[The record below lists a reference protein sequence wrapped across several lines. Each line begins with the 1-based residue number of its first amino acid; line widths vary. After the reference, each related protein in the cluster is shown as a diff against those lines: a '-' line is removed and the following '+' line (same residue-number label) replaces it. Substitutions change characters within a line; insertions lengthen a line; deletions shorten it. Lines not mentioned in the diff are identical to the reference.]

1 MKISIGYLYY
11 DLLNLYGDSGN
22 IKTLKYHLEEQGIK
36 VDIKKISINDKK
48 DFSNIDFLYVGSGT
62 EDNLLTALNDIKKDK
77 KELDKYINDNK
88 YILST
93 GNSIELFGNYIISSK
108 KIKALGIFDYVA
120 LHSKRIVKDVKTK
133 SDIIDK
139 EIIGFENHNGKLL
152 MEDNNEQDIIRINNF
167 IGTYLIGPLLVRN
180 PMLCSKLV
188 KELILSKDKDFE
200 FKEENYDLD
209 IKAYEETIKNMK

>member
-11 DLLNLYGDSGN
+11 DLL
-22 IKTLKYHLEEQGIK
+22 YHLEEQGIK
-36 VDIKKISINDKK
+36 VDIKNISINDKK

-93 GNSIELFGNYIISSK
+93 GNSIELFGNYIISNK
-108 KIKALGIFDYVA
+108 KIKSLGIFDYVA